1 MYLKSWEK
9 PRDKKRKR
17 NSKGKNAS
25 SRLRQLKKRDKLLIK
40 KLKGEKDSRPFFI
53 GESSVGYL

>member
-1 MYLKSWEK
+1 MPRLKSWER

-40 KLKGEKDSRPFFI
+40 KLKGENLSRPFLL
-53 GESSVGYL
+53 EKVA

>member
-40 KLKGEKDSRPFFI
+40 KLKGEEGSRPFLL
-53 GESSVGYL
+53 EKAYLNL